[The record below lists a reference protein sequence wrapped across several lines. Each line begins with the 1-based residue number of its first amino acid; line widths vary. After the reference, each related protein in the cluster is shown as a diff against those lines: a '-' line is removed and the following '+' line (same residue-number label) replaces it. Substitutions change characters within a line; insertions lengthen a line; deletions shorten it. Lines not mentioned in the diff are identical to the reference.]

1 MIRVLHVLH
10 VMNYAGTETLLIN
23 IYRNIDRNKIQFDFA
38 VCDTN
43 RGDYD
48 EEIKS
53 LGGKIIYYPRYRG
66 TNHFTYQK
74 WWNSFFKE
82 HKEYCIVHGHIGS
95 TAAIY
100 LSIAK
105 KFGCYTIAHSHATDS
120 HIRSLKEKIYKLYSY
135 PTRWIADYFMGCSM
149 AALTDRYG
157 KKIAENLSISKVF
170 YNAIDTEKFI
180 FDENTRRMV
189 RHELGIESEKIVLG
203 TVGRLTPAKNPFMI
217 IDIILK
223 LKKSG
228 LNFVFLLF
236 GRGEMEDAIV
246 KKINDNHLEK
256 YIMLEGVRN
265 DINRML
271 QAMDIFIFPSVF
283 EGLGI
288 TCIEAQMADLE
299 CFCSETIPEEAKIT
313 EKYIALPIDNS
324 EIWVKCIQEKI
335 LNGMTQRR
343 DRSLEIKNAGYD
355 IKSQSN
361 WIEKF
366 YLEILGRIKNDNI

>member
-10 VMNYAGTETLLIN
+10 VMNYAGTETLLMN

-48 EEIKS
+48 EEIKC
-53 LGGKIIYYPRYRG
+53 LGGKIIYYPQYRG

-74 WWNSFFKE
+74 WWKSFFKE
-82 HKEYCIVHGHIGS
+82 HKEYCIIHGHIGS

-105 KFGCYTIAHSHATDS
+105 KFGRYTIAHSHATDS

-170 YNAIDTEKFI
+170 FNAIDTEKFI
-180 FDENTRRMV
+180 FDENTRRIV
-189 RHELGIESEKIVLG
+189 RHELGIENEKIVLG

-228 LNFVFLLF
+228 LNFVFLWF
-236 GRGEMEDAIV
+236 GRGEMEDAVI
-246 KKINDNHLEK
+246 KRINDNHLEK
-256 YIMLEGVRN
+256 YIMLEGVRS

-366 YLEILGRIKNDNI
+366 YLEILGRIENDNI

>member
-1 MIRVLHVLH
+1 
-10 VMNYAGTETLLIN
+10 
-23 IYRNIDRNKIQFDFA
+23 
-38 VCDTN
+38 
-43 RGDYD
+43 
-48 EEIKS
+48 
-53 LGGKIIYYPRYRG
+53 
-66 TNHFTYQK
+66 
-74 WWNSFFKE
+74 
-82 HKEYCIVHGHIGS
+82 
-95 TAAIY
+95 
-100 LSIAK
+100 
-105 KFGCYTIAHSHATDS
+105 
-120 HIRSLKEKIYKLYSY
+120 
-135 PTRWIADYFMGCSM
+135 M

-170 YNAIDTEKFI
+170 FNAIDTEKFI

-228 LNFVFLLF
+228 LNFVFLWF

>member
-170 YNAIDTEKFI
+170 FNAIDTEKFI

-228 LNFVFLLF
+228 LNFVFLWF

-324 EIWVKCIQEKI
+324 EIWVKIIQEKI